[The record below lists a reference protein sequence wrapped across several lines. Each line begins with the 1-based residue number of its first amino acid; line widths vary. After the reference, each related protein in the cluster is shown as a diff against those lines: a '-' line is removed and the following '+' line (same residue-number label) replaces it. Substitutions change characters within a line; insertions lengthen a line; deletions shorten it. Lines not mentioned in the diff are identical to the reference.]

1 MNKICVYSGSNLGK
15 NPEYKKSAVILGKA
29 LADNKI
35 ELVYGGSNVGLMGE
49 VSNTVL
55 KNNGRVTGV
64 IPKNLFSDTMRNK
77 NITNLIETHDM
88 DDRKKMMMDIS
99 DGFIALP
106 GGLGT
111 YEELFE
117 TLSWAQ
123 LGLHKKPIGILN
135 ISNYFD
141 PIITMLK
148 NTCNAGFMRE
158 TNLKLLLV
166 STDPYDLIEKMKGYT
181 PPVLGSKSIDE
192 SK

>member
-15 NPEYKKSAVILGKA
+15 DPEYKKSAVILGKA
-29 LADNKI
+29 LAENKI

-64 IPKNLFSDTMRNK
+64 VPKNLFSDTMRNK

-88 DDRKKMMMDIS
+88 DDRKKMMMNIS

-148 NTCNAGFMRE
+148 STCSAGFMRK

-166 STDPYDLIEKMKGYT
+166 STDPYDLIEKMKSYT
-181 PPVLGSKSIDE
+181 PPILGSKFINE
-192 SK
+192 TK